1 MVSVHRLTT
10 SALLARCPSA
20 LGDQLYFLFFA
31 MSIASFARSLHAYV
45 GVQPLAMSDEWFG
58 WLTVASLFL
67 FVAITHFFVRLR
79 HGQARP
85 VLDRVVFIHGA
96 AISVL
101 TLPPVTS
108 AIVSL

>member
-1 MVSVHRLTT
+1 
-10 SALLARCPSA
+10 
-20 LGDQLYFLFFA
+20 